1 MRWTHG
7 PVGAWMTNGRR
18 LLLANLM
25 VALAYAGSG
34 HLGLLVPFSGE
45 AVTLVWPP
53 SGIAFAAVWLGGP
66 ALLPGIILAGIALN
80 LFSFGNLTF
89 ALLAGVGSGLSALV
103 ARIALRRWRGG
114 RPLLEGVQGL
124 LAFLAAAVMA
134 APVLSASVGIL
145 AAVAGRADLGQQAMT
160 AWVGWWLGDAIGVLL
175 VAPPLIL
182 ATEAG
187 ARRLLALRWREAV
200 LLLLAGALL
209 LWGLSLPQAI
219 WLREVGRLVLF
230 CLIVGA
236 ALRLGLLGSTLY
248 TLVIAAGLTGMTALD
263 MGLFAGPS
271 YQSRFATL
279 LTALAILSVA
289 GLIVATVMASLR
301 RSVQAER
308 DARRQAEQALARLR
322 QTQDDLVQAEKMAS
336 LGRLVAGIAHEIA
349 TPVGT
354 ALSAAT
360 RLASETRG
368 IEQALATA
376 TLRREQMNDYID
388 STSLAARILQ
398 SNMERA
404 ARLIE
409 SFKHVAVDR
418 TRQDRRRFDLAGYL
432 EEVVI
437 SLRPQTRK
445 TPHAIALTGATRLSV
460 DTYPDAVA
468 QLVTNLLVNAVTHAF
483 PDGQPGRVEVDL
495 RADDQDWVE
504 LRIRDNGRGIDT
516 DLLDRVFE
524 PFFTTQRDRGGS
536 GLGLYLAYTQVVQK
550 LGGSLSVSSE
560 PGRGTCFLARFP
572 ACAPPLPVVDGQE
585 EPAPPPAPID
595 LAAKRRSA

>member
-1 MRWTHG
+1 
-7 PVGAWMTNGRR
+7 
-18 LLLANLM
+18 
-25 VALAYAGSG
+25 
-34 HLGLLVPFSGE
+34 
-45 AVTLVWPP
+45 
-53 SGIAFAAVWLGGP
+53 
-66 ALLPGIILAGIALN
+66 
-80 LFSFGNLTF
+80 
-89 ALLAGVGSGLSALV
+89 
-103 ARIALRRWRGG
+103 
-114 RPLLEGVQGL
+114 
-124 LAFLAAAVMA
+124 
-134 APVLSASVGIL
+134 
-145 AAVAGRADLGQQAMT
+145 
-160 AWVGWWLGDAIGVLL
+160 VLL

-182 ATEAG
+182 ATLPLS
-187 ARRLLALRWREAV
+187 RRLLRARWVEAV
-200 LLLLAGALL
+200 ALVLAAAML
-209 LWGLSLPQAI
+209 LWGLSLPQAV
-219 WLREVGRLVLF
+219 WLREVGRLALF
-230 CLIVGA
+230 CLILGA
-236 ALRLGLLGSTLY
+236 ALRLGLLGSSLY
-248 TLVIAAGLTGMTALD
+248 TLVVAAGLTWMTAQGT
-263 MGLFAGPS
+263 GLFANPS
-271 YQSRFATL
+271 YHGRFATL
-279 LTALAILSVA
+279 LAALAILAVA

-301 RSVQAER
+301 RSVLAER
-308 DARRQAEQALARLR
+308 DARHQAENALARLR
-322 QTQDDLVQAEKMAS
+322 QTQDELVQSEKMAS

-360 RLASETRG
+360 RLAGETRG

-437 SLRPQTRK
+437 SLRPQTRR
-445 TPHAIALTGATRLSV
+445 TPHAIALTGATRLPV

-483 PDGQPGRVEVDL
+483 PDGQPGRVELDL

-504 LRIRDNGRGIDT
+504 LRISDNGRGIDA

-524 PFFTTQRDRGGS
+524 PFFTTRRDRGGS
-536 GLGLYLAYTQVVQK
+536 GLGLYLAYSQVVQK
-550 LGGSLSVSSE
+550 LGGSLSVTSAA
-560 PGRGTCFLARFP
+560 GRGTCFLARFP
-572 ACAPPLPVVDGQE
+572 AVAPPLPAGEGQATQ
-585 EPAPPPAPID
+585 PPPPAPID

>member
-1 MRWTHG
+1 MRQAHG
-7 PVGAWMTNGRR
+7 HVGAWMTNGRR
-18 LLLANLM
+18 LFLANLV

-34 HLGLLVPFSGE
+34 HLGLLTPFSGE
-45 AVTLVWPP
+45 AITLVWPP
-53 SGIAFAAVWLGGP
+53 SGIAFAAIWLWGP
-66 ALLPGIILAGIALN
+66 ALLPGIILAGFALN
-80 LFSFGNLTF
+80 LFNFDNVTF
-89 ALLAGVGSGLSALV
+89 ALMAGLGSALPALV
-103 ARIALRRWRGG
+103 ARLALRRWRGG
-114 RPLLEGVQGL
+114 RPLFEGVQGV
-124 LAFLAAAVMA
+124 LAFLAIAVLIT
-134 APVLSASVGIL
+134 PLISASVGIL
-145 AAVAGRADLGQQAMT
+145 AAVAGQTDLGQGT
-160 AWVGWWLGDAIGVLL
+160 FIAWASWWLGDAMGVLL

-187 ARRLLALRWREAV
+187 ARRLLRARWREAV

-209 LWGLSLPQAI
+209 LLGLSLPQVV
-219 WLREVGRLVLF
+219 WLREVGRLALF
-230 CLIVGA
+230 CLILVA

-248 TLVIAAGLTGMTALD
+248 TLLMAAGLTWMTALD
-263 MGLFAGPS
+263 MGLLAGNP
-271 YQSRFATL
+271 YHARFATL
-279 LTALAILSVA
+279 LAALAILAVA

-308 DARRQAEQALARLR
+308 EARRQAEQALARLR

-360 RLASETRG
+360 RLAGETRG
-368 IEQALATA
+368 VEQALATA

-483 PDGQPGRVEVDL
+483 PDGEPGRVEVDL
-495 RADDQDWVE
+495 RGDDQDWVE
-504 LRIRDNGRGIDT
+504 LRIRDNGRGIDA

-550 LGGSLSVSSE
+550 LGGSLSVTSE
-560 PGRGTCFLARFP
+560 AGHGTCFLARFP
-572 ACAPPLPVVDGQE
+572 ACAPPLPVGDGQE
-585 EPAPPPAPID
+585 APPPPAPID